1 MMERQVP
8 GLLGRG
14 HLLGCLAAA
23 EAKRVLLGRKAAALH
38 VRASALLTTPQ
49 KDAEVPGLA
58 LQADEHQALWGP
70 QPLPSPQTH
79 LPADSARQAAHKT
92 KRGPAAPGRL
102 NSLMGSLHSVKR
114 KHHWWFL
121 RPSSLYV
128 WNLFRSSPTPKVS
141 GSWDWLEVP
150 PAGNSHPGGEEKEGQ
165 DSLLEKAAAHEAV
178 EAGWKEHREGNWQ
191 IHRGPQDSWI
201 SSLSPIKLTIY
212 SSCLAWPALP
222 PSPP

>member
-8 GLLGRG
+8 GLVGRG

-70 QPLPSPQTH
+70 RPLPSPQTH

-92 KRGPAAPGRL
+92 KHGPAAPGRL
-102 NSLMGSLHSVKR
+102 NSLMGSRHSAKR
-114 KHHWWFL
+114 KHQWWFL

-128 WNLFRSSPTPKVS
+128 
-141 GSWDWLEVP
+141 
-150 PAGNSHPGGEEKEGQ
+150 
-165 DSLLEKAAAHEAV
+165 
-178 EAGWKEHREGNWQ
+178 
-191 IHRGPQDSWI
+191 
-201 SSLSPIKLTIY
+201 
-212 SSCLAWPALP
+212 
-222 PSPP
+222 